1 MADFS
6 DDIRSF
12 IQGGIDPVTFEEISE
27 HHPGRPHR
35 QRRMVARL
43 ASVVVLVAV
52 AVPVILAVSSAR
64 STTSHDGHGQARR
77 RVIAAL
83 DATIASGSFNISFSQ
98 QPLTAPTSTTT
109 TTTNSCAVAEQQP
122 QTIVGGIESKPVR
135 TKSKDGRSVPATP
148 LETSTGSSQVLC
160 AVNPGTSDGLSISGQ
175 GTIDTNP
182 FAMVVNTEVPGFGQI
197 TLRDDGTNVWELGGG
212 NYGLSPGA
220 ADDGPGSSLPGFA
233 GLVEGTLGSRQGALD
248 MMVLANP
255 TGYLELDENAITT
268 ADPLGPGTVDGVPVT
283 VYQVTLD
290 PAQEAT
296 VTGTNTD
303 ESTAIQA
310 ALALLKEQGYTGTT
324 VKISIDAAGYIR
336 QTVSTANFADGAS
349 QTGETTFSDFG
360 CAGTV
365 LMPGQQGATSPPPG
379 CVSPDS
385 TTTTTVAPDTS
396 PPTIPTTTPVTTPS
410 TAPTTIPPATPLV
423 TTPPRSTTTTTT
435 TTTTSSPTTSTAPT
449 S

>member
-12 IQGGIDPVTFEEISE
+12 IQGGIDPVTFEEISG
-27 HHPGRPHR
+27 HRSGRPHR
-35 QRRMVARL
+35 RRRTVARM
-43 ASVVVLVAV
+43 ASVAVVVAV

-64 STTSHDGHGQARR
+64 PTTNHNSHAQARR

-83 DATIASGSFNISFSQ
+83 DATIASGSFDISFSQ
-98 QPLTAPTSTTT
+98 QPLTAPTSPTT
-109 TTTNSCAVAEQQP
+109 TTTNPCDTGELQLQN
-122 QTIVGGIESKPVR
+122 G
-135 TKSKDGRSVPATP
+135 SVVPDPPT
-148 LETSTGSSQVLC
+148 TTGSSQTIELC
-160 AVNPGTSDGLSISGQ
+160 QGNPDTGAGLAISGQ

-182 FAMVVNTEVPGFGQI
+182 FAMVVNTQVPGFGQI

-212 NYGLSPGA
+212 NYGLSPGVG
-220 ADDGPGSSLPGFA
+220 DEGPGSSLPGFA
-233 GLVEGTLGSRQGALD
+233 GLVEGTLGTRQGALD

-255 TGYLELDENAITT
+255 TGYLELDENAITA
-268 ADPLGPGTVDGVPVT
+268 ADPLGTGTVDGVPVT
-283 VYQVTLD
+283 VYEVTLD

-296 VTGTNTD
+296 VSGTNTA

-310 ALALLKEQGYTGTT
+310 ALADLKEQGYTGTT

-336 QTVSTANFADGAS
+336 QTVSTANFADGSS

-365 LMPGQQGATSPPPG
+365 LMPGEQGATTPPAG

-385 TTTTTVAPDTS
+385 TTTTTTAATVSPDDV
-396 PPTIPTTTPVTTPS
+396 PPTTAPVTTPS
-410 TAPTTIPPATPLV
+410 IAPATISPVVPGV
-423 TTPPRSTTTTTT
+423 TTPLPSTTTNPSTTTT
-435 TTTTSSPTTSTAPT
+435 APT